1 MGTLVRTT
9 TSKSLFISPQWLE
22 HTPLHLNLDS
32 LLCAPLHALHHIL
45 PERTSRPP
53 LGYRVILERGHLEAF
68 HQSRTLCSEAPSTQS
83 QNTLHYQFPDM
94 ECRLYLWLTSRRLP
108 FRSCLLS
115 VWSPFWEPQ
124 FRAYRSLLGKRS

>member
-1 MGTLVRTT
+1 MVTLVHAT
-9 TSKSLFISPQWLE
+9 TSTSLFIRPQWLE

-32 LLCAPLHALHHIL
+32 LLCAPLRALHHIL
-45 PERTSRPP
+45 PEQTSRLP
-53 LGYRVILERGHLEAF
+53 LGYHDILERRHLETF
-68 HQSRTLCSEAPSTQS
+68 HRPKTLCSEAPSTQS

-115 VWSPFWEPQ
+115 VWSPLWEPQ
-124 FRAYRSLLGKRS
+124 FRAYRSLQGKRS